1 SGALIPLGFFGL
13 TGWTV
18 ITRGRRSLEVL
29 IGILLLVWAMNSF
42 ASFWIYDSAAAHIC
56 AAMDLSADKKR
67 DAALTEAKKAVNP
80 DPSNATAR
88 ILLAMILDGVGQS
101 EEALH
106 EAERAVDLAP
116 LNSVTHSELAAL
128 LSRQKNLER
137 AIEEARFSLDLGP
150 ENPRAHLV
158 LLLS

>member
-1 SGALIPLGFFGL
+1 FVLVGLPAAVAAALVYFSLKVPCHSTVKAFYESGALIPLGFFGL

-42 ASFWIYDSAAAHIC
+42 ASFWIYDSAAAEIC
-56 AAMDLSADKKR
+56 AAMDLSEDKKR
-67 DAALTEAKKAVNP
+67 DAALTEARKAVNS

-116 LNSVTHSELAAL
+116 LNSVTH
-128 LSRQKNLER
+128 
-137 AIEEARFSLDLGP
+137 
-150 ENPRAHLV
+150 
-158 LLLS
+158 